1 MDKRIN
7 NIIDMVAKL
16 IKNAKLYKSNSCFTY
31 RSINDSM
38 NHVLLI
44 YTPVGVL

>member
-1 MDKRIN
+1 MTNKRIN
-7 NIIDMVAKL
+7 NIIDLVVKL
-16 IKNAKLYKSNSCFTY
+16 IKTAQIYLQNRYFTY

-44 YTPVGVL
+44 YTPEGV